1 MLVRVKR
8 NLKGHGPL
16 RSQGPVAS
24 WEMMLIWKGIFGES
38 GLHLGAE
45 GACIDKGMVQWFRE
59 PCMARL
65 RRQVLYN
72 G

>member
-38 GLHLGAE
+38 GLHLGAV
-45 GACIDKGMVQWFRE
+45 GACIDKVWFSGSESPVWR
-59 PCMARL
+59 
-65 RRQVLYN
+65 